1 MFPIILSAALSLL
14 AAAPS
19 TTVAPVTVQAAPATP
34 KQVLQ
39 RSRSFVETHAAPTA
53 KIDQL
58 ARWRDPVCV
67 SVNGLVP
74 EQTAMVK
81 ARIEDVAKAVGLK
94 LQRPGCKANIEVVFT
109 PKPQDLLDWVASR
122 DNAVLGFHYPAQ
134 TKALKTVTRPV
145 QAWYMTATLG
155 GSSDNA
161 SLAFMNIDSA
171 GGGGGASAVSG
182 GIGLPGANRP
192 PESVDMPGNGTPNS
206 CGGRKFTSCLS
217 SEFKN
222 VLVVVDARHVQ
233 GQGLVPLTD
242 YLTMLALSQP
252 RSLDG
257 CESLASV
264 IDLYAPAPCPGRSAP
279 DGFTPADAAYL
290 TALYAM
296 DPQLRRTEE
305 QAEIAERMS
314 KMLVKAGQ

>member
-1 MFPIILSAALSLL
+1 MFPIISSAALSLL
-14 AAAPS
+14 ATAPA

-39 RSRSFVETHAAPTA
+39 RSRTFVETHAASTA

-58 ARWRDPVCV
+58 ARWRDPLCV
-67 SVNGLVP
+67 SVDGLVP
-74 EQTAMVK
+74 EQATAVK

-109 PKPQDLLDWVASR
+109 SKPQNLLDWVASR
-122 DNAVLGFHYPAQ
+122 DNAVLGFHYPSQ
-134 TKALKTVTRPV
+134 TNALKTVTRPV

-161 SLAFMNIDSA
+161 SLAFMNIGSV
-171 GGGGGASAVSG
+171 GATGAVSG
-182 GIGLPGANRP
+182 SIGLPGSNRP

-222 VLVVVDARHVQ
+222 VLVVVDARHMQ
-233 GQGLVPLTD
+233 GQGLIPLTD
-242 YLTMLALSQP
+242 YVAMLALSQP
-252 RSLDG
+252 KSLDG

-264 IDLYAPAPCPGRSAP
+264 IDLYAPAPCPGRGGP

-305 QAEIAERMS
+305 QSEIAERMS